1 MFLAGYLSALLIGF
15 VLGTLGGGGSILT
28 VPVLVYL
35 VGLPAVEAT
44 AYSLFVVGSAAV
56 VGAVSYIRRGDVDLR
71 VAALFA
77 VPSLLAVFVT
87 RRFLVPALPGT
98 ILATRHFTLT
108 KGTAI
113 MLLFAVVMLLAAVS
127 MIRQPRRD
135 PAVRS
140 SGTKGAPH
148 QGPGFL
154 GIAIEGVVV
163 GTLTGLVGAGGGFLI
178 VPALVVLGKLPM
190 REAVG
195 TSLIIIA
202 VKSLIGFLGDLGAST
217 AIDWRFLTAFAG
229 ITIGGI
235 IVGSQ
240 VSRYLPGALLKR
252 VFGWFVLV
260 MGVMITVRELGVL

>member
-1 MFLAGYLSALLIGF
+1 MLVAGYLSALLIGF

-56 VGAVSYIRRGDVDLR
+56 VGAISYIRRGDVDLR

-77 VPSLLAVFVT
+77 VPSLLAVFAT
-87 RRFLVPALPGT
+87 RRFLVPAIPET
-98 ILATRHFTLT
+98 ILATEGVIVT

-113 MLLFAVVMLLAAVS
+113 MLLFAVVMLLAALS
-127 MIRQPRRD
+127 MIRRPRR
-135 PAVRS
+135 AAERQGES
-140 SGTKGAPH
+140 R
-148 QGPGFL
+148 GPGFL

-163 GTLTGLVGAGGGFLI
+163 GSLTGLVGAGGGFLI

-195 TSLIIIA
+195 TSLLIIA
-202 VKSLIGFLGDLGAST
+202 AKSLIGFLGDLGAST
-217 AIDWRFLTAFAG
+217 VIDWRFLAAFAA

-235 IVGSQ
+235 VLGSR
-240 VSRYLPGALLKR
+240 VSSYLPGALLKR

-260 MGVMITVRELGVL
+260 MGVMITARELGVM